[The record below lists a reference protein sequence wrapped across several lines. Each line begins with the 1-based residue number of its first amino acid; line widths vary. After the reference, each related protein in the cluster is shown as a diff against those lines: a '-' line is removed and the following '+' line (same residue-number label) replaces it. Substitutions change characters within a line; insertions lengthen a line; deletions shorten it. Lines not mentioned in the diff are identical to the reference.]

1 MTEVCLSMEGKIR
14 GKGLERACQRLIDRV
29 GEKHIQYARLN
40 IVSDLM
46 C

>member
-1 MTEVCLSMEGKIR
+1 MCLSMEDKIR
-14 GKGLERACQRLIDRV
+14 GRGMERACQRLIERV

-46 C
+46 G